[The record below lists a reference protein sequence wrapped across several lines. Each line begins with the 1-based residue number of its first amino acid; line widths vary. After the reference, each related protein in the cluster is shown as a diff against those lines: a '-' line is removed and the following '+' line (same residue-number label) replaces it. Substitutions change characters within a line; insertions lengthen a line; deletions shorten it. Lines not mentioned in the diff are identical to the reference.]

1 MMRTF
6 TACALAVVAMA
17 ADEADR
23 MGQLPGTTD
32 FASPTYS
39 GFLKASETKKLHY
52 VFAESYDSPS
62 TDPVLIWF
70 NGGPGCSSMLG
81 WLQEHGP
88 YQMPSGVPDMN
99 FFENKYSWN
108 LELNT
113 LYIEQPAGV
122 GYSYCE
128 GTKDC
133 TFDDEISGQDNLQA
147 ILAWFEKYPE
157 FKTNELYISGESYGG
172 IYVPYM
178 AYNIVQ
184 YNEANAENDDIFKP
198 NI

>member
-1 MMRTF
+1 MKF
-6 TACALAVVAMA
+6 ASALLATIAMA
-17 ADEADR
+17 APENEKVTWLPSIGDVS
-23 MGQLPGTTD
+23 GFNLYSGYVNIPGT
-32 FASPTYS
+32 S
-39 GFLKASETKKLHY
+39 KQIHY
-52 VFAESYDSPS
+52 MFNESKSNPA
-62 TDPVLIWF
+62 TDPVLVWT